1 MAPCFDKNG
10 RKKGAWSEEE
20 DNRLRAYIERN
31 GHYNWRELPKL
42 AGMIQLLNF
51 HLPEDDLLNYT
62 LA

>member
-1 MAPCFDKNG
+1 MVMAPCFDKNG

-42 AGMIQLLNF
+42 AGMI
-51 HLPEDDLLNYT
+51 
-62 LA
+62 